1 MDVPPRLVIDDGAIA
16 RNVESIVRATGT
28 PLMAVLKADAFG
40 HGPQADVVLGA
51 GASSIGVTTIEEALA
66 LRSSAVRAP
75 VLSWL
80 NPVDA
85 DWAEAVR
92 SGVDLAA
99 PGLSHLFAIAGA
111 SLAVGLTARVHLH
124 LDVGMSRDGAA
135 PDDWRTLMH
144 FARTWEERGAIR
156 VIGVMAHL
164 SSAQDPADEET
175 TVERMRFVNG
185 CRMAVRAGLRPGVRH
200 LAATSAAL
208 SRPDTRFDLTRVGAG
223 LFGIDPS
230 GRTVLEHAMTLD
242 APIVSVRD
250 VKAGTGVGYG
260 LSHRTDRDT
269 RLALVPVGYG
279 DGVPR
284 AASHRASVSVRG
296 ARRPVVGVISMDQLV
311 VDVGDLGVAEGERAV
326 VFGPGAHG
334 EPTAGEWAGWAG
346 TIEHEIVTGIGPRIH
361 REHVPWHAEGSDGA
375 GASAT
380 APVAVVAR

>member
-16 RNVESIVRATGT
+16 RNVERIIRTTGT

-51 GASSIGVTTIEEALA
+51 GARSIGVTTIEEALA
-66 LRSSAVRAP
+66 LRSSGTVAP
-75 VLSWL
+75 ILSWL

-85 DWAEAVR
+85 DWAGAV
-92 SGVDLAA
+92 SSDIDLAV
-99 PGLSHLFAIAGA
+99 PGLPHLFAIAGA
-111 SLAVGLTARVHLH
+111 AIAIGRPARVHLH

-135 PDDWRTLMH
+135 PDDWKTLMH
-144 FARTWEERGAIR
+144 FAAEWERRGAIR
-156 VIGVMAHL
+156 VVGVMAHL
-164 SSAQDPADEET
+164 SSAQNPDDEET

-185 CRMAVRAGLRPGVRH
+185 CRLALRAGLRPQARH

-230 GRTVLEHAMTLD
+230 GRMELEHAMTLD

-250 VKAGTGVGYG
+250 VRAGTGVGYG

-296 ARRPVVGVISMDQLV
+296 TRRPVVGVISMDQLV
-311 VDVGDLGVAEGERAV
+311 VDVGDLGVREGERAV
-326 VFGPGAHG
+326 VFGPGTHG
-334 EPTAGEWAGWAG
+334 EPTAREWAGWAG
-346 TIEHEIVTGIGPRIH
+346 TIEHEIVTGIGSRIH
-361 REHVPWHAEGSDGA
+361 REHVPVTRPEAVA
-375 GASAT
+375 GPT
-380 APVAVVAR
+380 AVVGANR